1 MLASLKRIVNRSTGY
16 IQCSTYHTNLQRV
29 YRTPASPPT
38 PVKIPDIQLH
48 HGKKRI
54 DNFSWMEQL
63 DHPVNIDSYW
73 ITPMS

>member
-1 MLASLKRIVNRSTGY
+1 MDRRLQQCAPYSMLASLKRIVN
-16 IQCSTYHTNLQRV
+16 
-29 YRTPASPPT
+29 RTPASPPT

-63 DHPVNIDSYW
+63 DHPDLVGYIQAENEQVL
-73 ITPMS
+73 M